1 MNEQPA
7 TSVEDANER
16 RQVLR
21 CGRRTCHNQQD
32 ASNDA
37 CLRIMPSAG
46 RRPPGWRPEH
56 PLIDV
61 WDLNVNPN
69 WHRHVLHQ
77 DAKHFMGNMHEMVR
91 KRGGNAPFFKRW
103 TVLLSQA
110 MFKPIPESLAEVK
123 EHLTMLYLT
132 NKDGPAKLSDEQKER
147 LFDEV
152 PRSYWRRMCRY
163 WCPPPL
169 TMLRDILRVYQSFI
183 PVTDPTNE
191 HKSFYITNL
200 NDKRNHVTVMR
211 EQTKHIRY
219 VSACHFS
226 LPFQLAISACHFSL
240 PH

>member
-1 MNEQPA
+1 MA
-7 TSVEDANER
+7 S
-16 RQVLR
+16 
-21 CGRRTCHNQQD
+21 GKTCSSTLN
-32 ASNDA
+32 A
-37 CLRIMPSAG
+37 
-46 RRPPGWRPEH
+46 
-56 PLIDV
+56 LIDD
-61 WDLNVNPN
+61 WELEVNPN

-91 KRGGNAPFFKRW
+91 KRGNNAPFFKRW

-123 EHLTMLYLT
+123 EHLTKLYLT
-132 NKDGPAKLSDEQKER
+132 NKDGSARLSDEQKER

-211 EQTKHIRY
+211 EQTKHILSGALSDPPGIRY

-226 LPFQLAISACHFSL
+226 LPH
-240 PH
+240 